1 MTSAGKSHFEAL
13 VREHERMVYG
23 IAYHLL
29 HDGAAAEEVAQDV
42 FLQLHR
48 ELPALQS
55 PEHILAWLRRV
66 TCHRAID
73 RIRATT
79 TLREDDWDEAM
90 VVELEAPET
99 DPLRDEQLRRLVAA
113 LPPKM
118 RQVVVLRYQE
128 DLGPEEIARLLDASP
143 NTVKSLLQRA
153 LALLRSKA
161 ERTLQAV
168 KG

>member
-1 MTSAGKSHFEAL
+1 
-13 VREHERMVYG
+13 MVYG

-55 PEHILAWLRRV
+55 PEHVLAWLRRV